1 MEIRRV
7 DKNGVEA
14 KEERIRIRV
23 TPEFKQRIESVSGK
37 EGISEFVRKAVED
50 RLDKAD
56 NEVRDSA
63 TQQFVGAMSS
73 ALEHVE
79 DSARELRKNIHD
91 LAKPVLVC
99 CGCGLPKSI
108 TPGYAEVIRKHGRNG
123 GPCKRCNGEMKL
135 HAPDKMVSPDIRRLL
150 GWC

>member
-1 MEIRRV
+1 MDSDE
-7 DKNGVEA
+7 DSPGVGA

-73 ALEHVE
+73 ALEHME
-79 DSARELRKNIHD
+79 DSARKLRKNIHG
-91 LAKPVLVC
+91 LTKPALVC
-99 CGCGLPKSI
+99 EVCGLSQSI
-108 TPGYAEVIRKHGRNG
+108 TPGHAEVIRKRRRNG
-123 GPCKRCNGEMKL
+123 GPCRRCSGEMKL
-135 HAPDKMVSPDIRRLL
+135 HAPDKMVPPDIRRLL